1 VKMPRRRVPGK
12 TIRVAP
18 LSRTEKRAERVDAY
32 VKDLLANERKADE
45 LKRQKLKALRIAQN
59 AQASETGI

>member
-1 VKMPRRRVPGK
+1 
-12 TIRVAP
+12 VAP

-59 AQASETGI
+59 AQASEPGI

>member
-1 VKMPRRRVPGK
+1 
-12 TIRVAP
+12 

-45 LKRQKLKALRIAQN
+45 LKRQKLKALRIAQD
-59 AQASETGI
+59 APAPEPGT

>member
-1 VKMPRRRVPGK
+1 MPRRKVPGK
-12 TIRVAP
+12 AIRVAP

-45 LKRQKLKALRIAQN
+45 IKRQKLKALRIAQTGP
-59 AQASETGI
+59 ASEPGT

>member
-1 VKMPRRRVPGK
+1 MPRRKVPGK

-18 LSRTEKRAERVDAY
+18 LSRMEKRAERVDAY
-32 VKDLLANERKADE
+32 VKDLLTNERKADE

-59 AQASETGI
+59 APASEPGS